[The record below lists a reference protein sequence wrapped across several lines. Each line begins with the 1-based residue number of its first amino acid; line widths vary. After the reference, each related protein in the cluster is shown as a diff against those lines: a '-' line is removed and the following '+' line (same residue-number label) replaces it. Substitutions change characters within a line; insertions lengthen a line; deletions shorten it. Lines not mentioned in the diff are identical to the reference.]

1 MKNLL
6 LIFAIGCGDKE
17 DVVLEETKATEEA
30 TQTQEIEEPAP
41 EVEEETTEESSSY
54 YTPQETDIIKTIN
67 TISNETES
75 SDSTSE
81 TETVEV
87 FETKQ

>member
-1 MKNLL
+1 MKNVL
-6 LIFAIGCGDKE
+6 LILAIGCGDKE
-17 DVVLEETKATEEA
+17 DLVLEETETTEEA

-41 EVEEETTEESSSY
+41 EFKEETTEESSSY
-54 YTPQETDIIKTIN
+54 YTPQETDVIKTIN
-67 TISNETES
+67 TISSETETT
-75 SDSTSE
+75 DSTSE

>member
-1 MKNLL
+1 MKSLL
-6 LIFAIGCGDKE
+6 LFLTIGCGEKE
-17 DVVLEETKATEEA
+17 DVTLEETEEESEI
-30 TQTQEIEEPAP
+30 QEIEEPSP

-54 YTPQETDIIKTIN
+54 YMPQKTDVIKTIN
-67 TISNETES
+67 TISNENQTTE
-75 SDSTSE
+75 TETE